1 LKGRNLAEFAN
12 TQMIGSPGHLAN
24 IEVETIILGDGLD
37 GYRSTL
43 ITLKGSGLSVMGN
56 MLQ

>member
-1 LKGRNLAEFAN
+1 
-12 TQMIGSPGHLAN
+12 MIGSPGHLAN
-24 IEVETIILGDGLD
+24 IEVETIILGDSLD

-43 ITLKGSGLSVMGN
+43 ITLKGSGLSVIGN